1 MLKEKNAKSLGYMGF
16 QQGEAMIGK
25 QMITSFRELY

>member
-25 QMITSFRELY
+25 QIDYVF